1 MALALPPPP
10 DYMGLAIC
18 ATLFFFPLGLC
29 AIRLSQKVGLFPGLL
44 IVFQY
49 LVWYTVVPLRACGLE
64 VSDHMRS
71 MPHGKYATW
80 EIHGRSYL
88 VVFHHS
94 IINVV
99 LEPKK
104 TQNIH
109 FFTFAQVTTKT
120 CCNYIVIIN
129 IQSHIALAKP
139 KTVSAYEVV
148 SFPDQSG
155 NKDVSFPDWSG
166 NETVTPGPEVRGCGK
181 TVMCDCHK

>member
-49 LVWYTVVPLRACGLE
+49 LVWYTVVPLRACLWSGGF
-64 VSDHMRS
+64 R
-71 MPHGKYATW
+71 PHGKYATW
-80 EIHGRSYL
+80 EIQLFGGFSSLYYQCC
-88 VVFHHS
+88 FGA
-94 IINVV
+94 
-99 LEPKK
+99 KK
-104 TQNIH
+104 IQNIH

-155 NKDVSFPDWSG
+155 NKDVSFPDG
-166 NETVTPGPEVRGCGK
+166 LGMRQ
-181 TVMCDCHK
+181 